1 MQILIRRETPN
12 DIAAIHSLTEE
23 AFRNIEHSSHT
34 EQFINDSLRNSG
46 QLSLS
51 LVAIDDDKVVGHV
64 AVSPVKLSDG
74 TANWYGL
81 GPVAVSPVRQR
92 EGIGSLLIRRAL
104 AMLCQQGAYGCVV
117 LGEPQYYTRFGFQA
131 TPSLLLPGV
140 PAEYFRALSFVGPM
154 PTAAVQYHESFNAS
168 GPDTERRG
176 C

>member
-1 MQILIRRETPN
+1 MQILIRRETPD

-51 LVAIDDDKVVGHV
+51 LVAVDDDKVVGHV
-64 AVSPVKLSDG
+64 AVSPVTLSDG
-74 TANWYGL
+74 TADWYGL

-104 AMLCQQGAYGCVV
+104 AMLRQQGAHGCVV
-117 LGEPQYYTRFGFQA
+117 LGEPEYYTRFGFQA
-131 TPSLLLPGV
+131 TPSLLLPDV
-140 PAEYFRALSFVGPM
+140 PAEYFQALSFVGSI
-154 PTAAVQYHESFNAS
+154 PTATVQYHESFNTS
-168 GPDTERRG
+168 G
-176 C
+176 